1 MTTPAGRTDAGGADW
16 IPPLLVDEYRLI
28 RRLGRGGMG
37 TVYVARD
44 TLLDRLVALK
54 FIAAVEPDE
63 VARQRFHNEARALA
77 RLSHPNVVAVHRVG
91 EVDGRPYFVCE
102 LVQGRSLEE
111 VKLPLPTS
119 QVVTIG
125 TSAARGL

>member
-1 MTTPAGRTDAGGADW
+1 MPPVRQRDSGGVDW
-16 IPPLLVDEYRLI
+16 IPPPRVDEYQVL

-63 VARQRFHNEARALA
+63 TARQRFHNEARALA

-102 LVQGRSLEE
+102 LVQG
-111 VKLPLPTS
+111 
-119 QVVTIG
+119 
-125 TSAARGL
+125 